1 MPPCI
6 FDTALQIMEMISCRK
21 ANLVFKKVLSR
32 VLSDCVNCLE
42 WNPSERGIEQ
52 RQSQNMAEFW
62 WKHIRPFLS
71 IRMRRIFRGNCLQVL
86 SKNDNRLLHCL
97 VMQNNKKFKS
107 CSENTWYHPLNKYNL
122 FILLKKL
129 KVPIESRRWNLCA
142 L

>member
-6 FDTALQIMEMISCRK
+6 FDTALQIMEMISCQK

-52 RQSQNMAEFW
+52 RQSQDMAEFW
-62 WKHIRPFLS
+62 WQHIRPFLS
-71 IRMRRIFRGNCLQVL
+71 IRMRRMFRGNCLQVL

-107 CSENTWYHPLNKYNL
+107 WSEKIPDITHWTNTICSYCWKNL
-122 FILLKKL
+122 
-129 KVPIESRRWNLCA
+129 RCQ
-142 L
+142 